1 MSIVRQTAFATAL
14 ALSISACAS
23 LRAPASD
30 SLIGEWTVVSIDAT
44 TPANPLTV
52 NFDETSR
59 ISGSAG
65 CNRFTGAYSYDQTA
79 GTVRVTPLGVTRMY
93 CSTAGV
99 MEQERRFITALQ
111 AATAVET
118 TFDGSTSLKSPTG
131 EVLLRRRSGPP
142 ATTAATKTKP
152 PENTTTVLTTT
163 PAYTPPTYTTPATPP
178 TYSTPTTPAY
188 TPPYASAPPPL
199 TTPEVPGQVTAS
211 GELFFLERIALPP
224 GAQVRIQLRDT
235 ARVGAPALVLA
246 QQEFAAGSGGPYP
259 FSISAPTNVVP
270 ANARLT
276 LFAQILSGGR
286 LLFIT
291 DTSNPVSATGPN
303 APMSI
308 RMVSATASG
317 VSRPPI
323 TTMPVTPAP
332 VTTLPTAPAPTTYP
346 VYPGYGTTPAAPS
359 SPTSSTPTLAGG
371 PGTPTPTSYR
381 CGSETLQVA
390 FDGAMAWLTTPDG
403 VLAVPRVN
411 PSDDP
416 FAQRMYSNS
425 RLTFI
430 QDQDSANGG
439 RVQFARGR
447 MALQTCAKVG

>member
-1 MSIVRQTAFATAL
+1 MSMIRQTAFATAL
-14 ALSISACAS
+14 ALSVSACAS

-30 SLIGEWTVVSIDAT
+30 SLIGEWTVVSIDAS

-79 GTVRVTPLGVTRMY
+79 GTVRITPLGVTRMY
-93 CSTAGV
+93 CSTPGV
-99 MEQERRFITALQ
+99 MERERQLITTLQ
-111 AATAVET
+111 AATTVET
-118 TFDGSTSLKSPTG
+118 TFDGATSLKSPSG
-131 EVLLRRRSGPP
+131 EVLLRRRSAAP
-142 ATTAATKTKP
+142 ATNAATKTKP
-152 PENTTTVLTTT
+152 PADSAAVLTT
-163 PAYTPPTYTTPATPP
+163 PPPYTPPATPP

-188 TPPYASAPPPL
+188 TPPYASAAPPV
-199 TTPEVPGQVTAS
+199 TTAEIPGQVTAS

-224 GAQVRIQLRDT
+224 GAQVRIQLRDV

-246 QQEFAAGSGGPYP
+246 QQEFAAGAGGPYP
-259 FSISAPTNVVP
+259 FSISAPANVVP

-276 LFAQILSGGR
+276 LFAQILSGSR

-291 DTSNPVSATGPN
+291 DTHNAVSTTGAN

-308 RMVSATASG
+308 RMVSATPSG
-317 VSRPPI
+317 VTRP
-323 TTMPVTPAP
+323 PVTPDTA
-332 VTTLPTAPAPTTYP
+332 APAAPATPAPITIVPTPSPTYHYQATP
-346 VYPGYGTTPAAPS
+346 AVPTTPATPVPS
-359 SPTSSTPTLAGG
+359 SMPTLAGG
-371 PGTPTPTSYR
+371 PGTPTPVSYR
-381 CGSETLQVA
+381 CGAETVQVA

-416 FAQRMYSNS
+416 FAQRMYSNN

-447 MALQTCAKVG
+447 MALQTCTKIG

>member
-1 MSIVRQTAFATAL
+1 MSIVRQVAIAGAL
-14 ALSISACAS
+14 ALSVSACAS

-30 SLIGEWTVVSIDAT
+30 GLIGEWSVISIDAR
-44 TPANPLTV
+44 TPANALTV
-52 NFDETSR
+52 SFDETSR

-65 CNRFTGAYSYDQTA
+65 CNRFTGAYSYDQPA
-79 GTVRVTPLGVTRMY
+79 GTVRITPLGVTRMY

-99 MEQERRFITALQ
+99 MEQERQFITTLQ
-111 AATAVET
+111 AATTVET
-118 TFDGSTSLKSPTG
+118 TFDGSTSLKSPAG
-131 EVLLRRRSGPP
+131 EVLLRRRSAPP
-142 ATTAATKTKP
+142 ATTASTKAKP
-152 PENTTTVLTTT
+152 PETTTSVLTTP
-163 PAYTPPTYTTPATPP
+163 PAYSPPATSATAPTYATP
-178 TYSTPTTPAY
+178 TMPAY
-188 TPPYASAPPPL
+188 TPPYASAPP
-199 TTPEVPGQVTAS
+199 TATPEIPGQVTAS

-246 QQEFAAGSGGPYP
+246 QQEFAAGTGGPYP

-270 ANARLT
+270 ENARLT
-276 LFAQILSGGR
+276 LFAQVLAGNR

-308 RMVSATASG
+308 RMVSATASA
-317 VSRPPI
+317 VSRPPQTTPPI

-332 VTTLPTAPAPTTYP
+332 TTDA
-346 VYPGYGTTPAAPS
+346 VYPGYSTTPAAPS

-447 MALQTCAKVG
+447 MALQTCAKVS

>member
-1 MSIVRQTAFATAL
+1 MSIVRQVAIAGAL
-14 ALSISACAS
+14 ALSVSACAS

-30 SLIGEWTVVSIDAT
+30 SLIGEWSVVSIDAR
-44 TPANPLTV
+44 TPANALTV

-79 GTVRVTPLGVTRMY
+79 GTVRITPLGVTRMY

-99 MEQERRFITALQ
+99 MEQERQFITALQ
-111 AATAVET
+111 AATTVET
-118 TFDGSTSLKSPTG
+118 TFDGSTLLKSPTG
-131 EVLLRRRSGPP
+131 EVLLRRRSGPAAP
-142 ATTAATKTKP
+142 TASTKTKP
-152 PENTTTVLTTT
+152 PENTASVLTTT
-163 PAYTPPTYTTPATPP
+163 PAYAPPATPP
-178 TYSTPTTPAY
+178 TYSTPTMPAY
-188 TPPYASAPPPL
+188 TPPYASAPPA
-199 TTPEVPGQVTAS
+199 TTAEVPGQVTAS

-235 ARVGAPALVLA
+235 SRVGAPALVLA
-246 QQEFAAGSGGPYP
+246 QQEFAAGTGGPYS

-276 LFAQILSGGR
+276 LFAQILSGSR
-286 LLFIT
+286 LLFVT

-308 RMVSATASG
+308 RMASATASG
-317 VSRPPI
+317 VSRPPQATPPV
-323 TTMPVTPAP
+323 TTLPVTPAP
-332 VTTLPTAPAPTTYP
+332 TTDP
-346 VYPGYGTTPAAPS
+346 VYPGYSTTPAAPS

-371 PGTPTPTSYR
+371 PGTPTPVSYR

>member
-1 MSIVRQTAFATAL
+1 MNIVRQTAFATAL
-14 ALSISACAS
+14 ALSVSACAS

-30 SLIGEWTVVSIDAT
+30 SLIGEWTVVRVDTT
-44 TPANPLTV
+44 TPANALTV

-65 CNRFTGAYSYDQTA
+65 CNRFTGAYSYDQAA

-93 CSTAGV
+93 CSTPGV
-99 MEQERRFITALQ
+99 MEQERQLITALQ
-111 AATAVET
+111 AATTVET

-152 PENTTTVLTTT
+152 PENTTTVLTT
-163 PAYTPPTYTTPATPP
+163 PPPYTPPAAPP

-188 TPPYASAPPPL
+188 TPPYASAAPAV
-199 TTPEVPGQVTAS
+199 TTAEIPGQVTAS

-224 GAQVRIQLRDT
+224 GAQVRIQLRDVS
-235 ARVGAPALVLA
+235 RVGAPALVLA
-246 QQEFAAGSGGPYP
+246 QQEFAAGTGGPYP

-270 ANARLT
+270 ANARLS
-276 LFAQILSGGR
+276 LFAQIRAGSR
-286 LLFIT
+286 LLFTT
-291 DTSNPVSATGPN
+291 DTHNAVSTTGPN

-308 RMVSATASG
+308 RMVSAAPGGANAPLT
-317 VSRPPI
+317 PP
-323 TTMPVTPAP
+323 PA
-332 VTTLPTAPAPTTYP
+332 A
-346 VYPGYGTTPAAPS
+346 TTPAQPEPITIVPTPSPTYHYQTPTAVPPPPSLAPS
-359 SPTSSTPTLAGG
+359 SAPSSTPTLAGG
-371 PGTPTPTSYR
+371 PGTPTPVSYR
-381 CGSETLQVA
+381 CGAETLQVA

-416 FAQRMYSNS
+416 FAQRMYSNN